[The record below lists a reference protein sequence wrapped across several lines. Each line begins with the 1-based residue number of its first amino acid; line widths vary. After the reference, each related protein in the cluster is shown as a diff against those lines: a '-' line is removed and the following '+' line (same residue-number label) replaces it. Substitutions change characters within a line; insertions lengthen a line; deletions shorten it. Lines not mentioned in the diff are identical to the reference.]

1 MLGIVV
7 NFSQAVYAVVENNGS
22 VQAELVFSNPSSFD
36 ITVQVIFSDITA
48 VGVNNTECTIVN
60 SENDYTKGSYNVTFS
75 ANVTVGVIDIP
86 VCDDIVLEEDESFNI
101 SIIAQSLVDNVT
113 IGSVDQATVII
124 VDDDRKLCIR
134 SLSFFIHVIK

>member
-1 MLGIVV
+1 MYVV
-7 NFSQAVYAVVENNGS
+7 EENNGS

-48 VGVNNTECTIVN
+48 VGVNNTECTIVK
-60 SENDYTKGSYNVTFS
+60 SENDYTKGSYNVTFP
-75 ANVTVGVIDIP
+75 ANVTIGVIDIP

-101 SIIAQSLVDNVT
+101 SIVAQSLVDNVT

-124 VDDDRKLCIR
+124 VDDDRKLYIYQ
-134 SLSFFIHVIK
+134 

>member
-1 MLGIVV
+1 MYV
-7 NFSQAVYAVVENNGS
+7 VVENNGS

-60 SENDYTKGSYNVTFS
+60 SKNDYTKGSYNITFP

-101 SIIAQSLVDNVT
+101 SIVAQSLVDNVT

-124 VDDDRKLCIR
+124 VDDDRKLY
-134 SLSFFIHVIK
+134 VYQ